1 MRAELC
7 EWLRQKNVRYIEP
20 HAKFVIIDIGRDV
33 RTFGAAMFQ
42 KGVAVG
48 RPFPPLKQMLRAT
61 IGTSQEMEKFR
72 EVFCQ
77 VYSA

>member
-1 MRAELC
+1 
-7 EWLRQKNVRYIEP
+7 
-20 HAKFVIIDIGRDV
+20 
-33 RTFGAAMFQ
+33 MFQ

-72 EVFCQ
+72 EVFWQ

>member
-1 MRAELC
+1 
-7 EWLRQKNVRYIEP
+7 
-20 HAKFVIIDIGRDV
+20 
-33 RTFGAAMFQ
+33 MFQ